1 MFENMSEQK
10 LKKTVAGMF
19 VAGTLLVVILLGVM
33 LYQFVSMGLKSA
45 QKAALEKEI
54 AQYEEK
60 IQVLD
65 KDLDYYESDYYKE
78 LMGRAQG
85 YVYPED

>member
-78 LMGRAQG
+78 LMGRAHG
-85 YVYPED
+85 YVYPEE